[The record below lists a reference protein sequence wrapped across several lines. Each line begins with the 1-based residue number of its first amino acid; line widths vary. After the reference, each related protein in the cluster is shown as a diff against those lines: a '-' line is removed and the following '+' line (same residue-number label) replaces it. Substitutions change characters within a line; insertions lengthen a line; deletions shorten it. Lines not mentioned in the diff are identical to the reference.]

1 MKFFYDF
8 SNSRLLIEEQDT
20 RWFLSETIVYN
31 FIILD
36 ILFYIISIK
45 RFENEKYYKQKKK
58 KLYFESY
65 IGKSY
70 FAKFEIDLLL
80 KEVSHFERNFFSK
93 LSWKFK
99 IK

>member
-1 MKFFYDF
+1 MK
-8 SNSRLLIEEQDT
+8 N
-20 RWFLSETIVYN
+20 
-31 FIILD
+31 
-36 ILFYIISIK
+36 IISK
-45 RFENEKYYKQKKK
+45 KKK

-93 LSWKFK
+93 LS
-99 IK
+99 